1 MTSSAVLKD
10 RVLLLRE
17 LRHAG
22 PLVVSALA
30 LVQLVISCV
39 PALSALAM
47 NNLVGRLLDE
57 APTAIAFAGL
67 GAVILAGRLAQ
78 VWSAPVTYLAAQR
91 VDAARR
97 SSLTERAVAS
107 EQIGVLEQSRT
118 RELLRVARAD
128 PEFWAE
134 RTPGTGA
141 AAQLDLIIR
150 WIGVIAA
157 AVVLASFA
165 WWLAPL
171 VIVPALV
178 SRSIWRRQFMEHIE
192 IERAGVLS
200 GIEADHWRRL
210 ALDWTDGKESRTFGL
225 QGWAVDRWREKLMLM
240 LSPKWVAGVRGVLD
254 QWQIA
259 VVIGPPLIVAF
270 GLIVRQADEP
280 GGSVAAAAAVLGAGW
295 AILNLLGFADA
306 LEIEGAIPGCRAYAE
321 LCKDVLPTA
330 GAAAKPPVDRADE
343 HKAPL
348 VRFEGVSFS
357 YSDGGPAVLDGLDL
371 EIRPGELLA
380 IVGLNGAGKSTLI
393 KLLGGLYAPSA
404 GRIMVDGDDL
414 RDSDPQGWRR
424 RISIVF
430 QDFARYHL
438 SLLNNV
444 TLGYG
449 SVPTDRERAETAAA
463 DSGLDRL
470 VAELPQG
477 WDTPLARARTGG
489 VDLSGGQWQKVVLT
503 RAMYAMRSG
512 ARLMVLDEP
521 TAHLDVKSEFEV
533 FHQLAQHKRH
543 SGVVLISHRLSTVR
557 LADRIVLLDKGRI
570 EESGTH
576 DELMRHDGAYA
587 KLFTTQAE
595 RFNQG
600 FDDRFDEGDVL

>member
-1 MTSSAVLKD
+1 MKSSVVFKD

-17 LRHAG
+17 LHHAG
-22 PLVVSALA
+22 PSVVSVLA
-30 LVQLVISCV
+30 VVQLVIGCV

-47 NNLVGRLLDE
+47 DNLVSHLLDE
-57 APTAIAFAGL
+57 APTAIAFAAL

-78 VWSAPVTYLAAQR
+78 VWSAPLAYLAAQR

-97 SSLTERAVAS
+97 ASLTECAVSS
-107 EQIGVLEQSRT
+107 EQIGVLEQPRT

-141 AAQLDLIIR
+141 VAQLNLIIR

-225 QGWAVDRWREKLMLM
+225 QDWAVDRWREKLMLM

-259 VVIGPPLIVAF
+259 VVIGPPLIAAF
-270 GLIVRQADEP
+270 GLIVWQAGEP
-280 GGSVAAAAAVLGAGW
+280 AGSVGAAAAVLGAGW

-321 LCKDVLPTA
+321 LCADVLPA
-330 GAAAKPPVDRADE
+330 SRPEEKPEEQAVSP
-343 HKAPL
+343 KAPL
-348 VRFEGVSFS
+348 VRFESVSFS
-357 YSDGGPAVLDGLDL
+357 YSETGLAVLDGLDL

-393 KLLGGLYAPSA
+393 KLLGGLYVPTS
-404 GRIMVDGDDL
+404 GRITVDGEDL
-414 RDSDPQGWRR
+414 RNSDPQRWRR

-444 TLGYG
+444 ALGYA
-449 SVPTDRERAETAAA
+449 SVPTDRERAEEAAA

-470 VAELPQG
+470 VAELPHG
-477 WDTPLARARTGG
+477 WETPLARTRTGG

-557 LADRIVLLDKGRI
+557 LADRIVLLDGGRI

-576 DELMRHDGAYA
+576 EELMRYDGKYA

-600 FDDRFDEGDVL
+600 FDDRLDEGDVL